1 VTTNPG
7 TARHAGRFVV
17 LEGGEGTG
25 KSTQAKRLVRELE
38 ARGRSAVLT
47 HEPGDTRVGEEI
59 RALLLHEDWALD
71 ARAELLLMLA
81 DRAAHV
87 TELIRP
93 ALAAGK
99 VVVSDRFTP
108 SSLAYQGVGRE
119 LGVDEVEQLSAFAA
133 AGLEPDLVVIL
144 DLPDEI
150 AAARVDAPR
159 DRMERAGSGFH
170 ASVRAAYRSLAAER
184 GWRLVDA
191 QGSRDD
197 VAARLWAAVEPIL

>member
-1 VTTNPG
+1 MTTS
-7 TARHAGRFVV
+7 ARGAPHAGRFVV

-25 KSTQAKRLVRELE
+25 KSTQAKRLVRRLEEL
-38 ARGRSAVLT
+38 GRPAVLT
-47 HEPGDTRVGEEI
+47 HEPGDTHVGEEI
-59 RALLLHEDWALD
+59 RALLLHEDWELD

-108 SSLAYQGVGRE
+108 SSLAYQGIGRA
-119 LGVDEVEQLSAFAA
+119 LGVDAVERLSAFAA
-133 AGLEPDLVVIL
+133 GGLEPDLVVIL
-144 DLPDEI
+144 DLPDDI
-150 AAARVDAPR
+150 AAARVDADR

-184 GWRLVDA
+184 GWTLVDA

-197 VAARLWAAVEPIL
+197 VAARLWAAVEPVL

>member
-1 VTTNPG
+1 VSASASGAP
-7 TARHAGRFVV
+7 HPGRFVV

-25 KSTQAKRLVRELE
+25 KSTQAKRLVRRLE
-38 ARGRSAVLT
+38 ERGRPTVLT

-59 RALLLHEDWALD
+59 RALLLHADWELD

-108 SSLAYQGVGRE
+108 SSLAYQGVGRA
-119 LGVDEVEQLSAFAA
+119 LGVEAVERLSVFAA
-133 AGLEPDLVVIL
+133 AGLEPDIVIIL
-144 DLPDEI
+144 DLADDV
-150 AAARVDAPR
+150 AAARVDADR
-159 DRMERAGSGFH
+159 DRMERAGAGFH
-170 ASVRAAYRSLAAER
+170 ASVRAAYRSLGAER
-184 GWRLVDA
+184 GWTLVDA
-191 QGSRDD
+191 QGSRED
-197 VAARLWAAVEPIL
+197 VADRLWAVVEPIL

>member
-1 VTTNPG
+1 VTTNRGGAPG
-7 TARHAGRFVV
+7 AGRFVV

-25 KSTQAKRLVRELE
+25 KSTQAKRLVRRLEEL
-38 ARGRSAVLT
+38 GRPAVLT

-81 DRAAHV
+81 DRAAHI

-108 SSLAYQGVGRE
+108 SSLAYQGVGRA
-119 LGVDEVEQLSAFAA
+119 LGVDVVERLSAFAA
-133 AGLEPDLVVIL
+133 GGLTPDLVVIL
-144 DLPDEI
+144 DLPDDL
-150 AAARVDAPR
+150 AARRVDADR

-170 ASVRAAYRSLAAER
+170 ASVRAAYRSLATER
-184 GWRLVDA
+184 GWTLVDA

-197 VAARLWAAVEPIL
+197 VAARLWAVVEPIL